1 MSTILIIGAAALIA
15 CPCEAIR
22 YTRYP
27 KPHVYRKRSSILEI
41 KKARR
46 PSTNASFHA

>member
-1 MSTILIIGAAALIA
+1 MSVIVIIGAAALIA
-15 CPCEAIR
+15 APCEAIYAHLNR
-22 YTRYP
+22 PR
-27 KPHVYRKRSSILEI
+27 VYRKRSSILEI